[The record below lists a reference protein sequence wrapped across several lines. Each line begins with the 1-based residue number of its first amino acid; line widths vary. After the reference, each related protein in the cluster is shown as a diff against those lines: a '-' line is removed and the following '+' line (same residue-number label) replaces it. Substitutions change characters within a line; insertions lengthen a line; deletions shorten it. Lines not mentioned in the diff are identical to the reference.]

1 MGLDIVSLA
10 FPDRAAAEQALQAL
24 RTAQREEA
32 LQLEDAA
39 VVARDSE
46 ADGAKVHIHHSMG
59 DREALGDTGLGAL
72 VGGLVGLLA
81 GPIGVAVG
89 AALGGAWGYSIA
101 QMDDV
106 DEFSHRYLKDL
117 GADLTPGAAAVVW
130 LGESRNGDEVVRLLA
145 PHGGR
150 LLRTTLDEA
159 DAAKLQAALD
169 APGSG

>member
-59 DREALGDTGLGAL
+59 DRE
-72 VGGLVGLLA
+72 
-81 GPIGVAVG
+81 
-89 AALGGAWGYSIA
+89 ALGGAWGYSIA